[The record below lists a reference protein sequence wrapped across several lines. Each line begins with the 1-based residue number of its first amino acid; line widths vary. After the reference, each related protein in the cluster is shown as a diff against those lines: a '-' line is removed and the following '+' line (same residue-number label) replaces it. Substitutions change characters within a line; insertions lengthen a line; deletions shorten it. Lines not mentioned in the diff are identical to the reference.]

1 MNYTWL
7 FLKETNPANPKTY
20 IPPNSCG
27 TEFLGG
33 TQLVCPLIAVFSI
46 GIFPTPCGGNPCFKA
61 IKSAMIQPG
70 NWQGI
75 GVTPM
80 SFGRQTVKVSH
91 PPCHLRHLE
100 VRLLDFFW
108 GEGKCLDIV
117 TGECLKLGGSR
128 NF

>member
-1 MNYTWL
+1 MWDRV
-7 FLKETNPANPKTY
+7 
-20 IPPNSCG
+20 SCG

-46 GIFPTPCGGNPCFKA
+46 GIFPTPCGGNPCFQA
-61 IKSAMIQPG
+61 IKSAMIQLG

-75 GVTPM
+75 GVTPI

-100 VRLLDFFW
+100 VRLLDFF
-108 GEGKCLDIV
+108 GGDGKMPGYFD
-117 TGECLKLGGSR
+117 LGMSR
-128 NF
+128 TRGIPELFTAQL